1 MTIAFTS
8 LGSTWNSLIDPRFG
22 RTAHI
27 VVYNEEK
34 KELRDIDNTGVQ
46 NESHGAGTATA
57 QKISE
62 LHPNVLITGNGP
74 GDNASKAL
82 KHIEMRIFVNA
93 QGLSLE
99 QAYEKY
105 RHGELTEI

>member
-8 LGSTWNSLIDPRFG
+8 TGATWNSLIDPRFG

-27 VVYNEEK
+27 VLYNEENE
-34 KELRDIDNTGVQ
+34 ELRDVDNTVIQ
-46 NESHGAGTATA
+46 NEAHGAGTATA
-57 QKISE
+57 QKIFE

-82 KHIEMRIFVNA
+82 KHMAMKIFVNA
-93 QGLSLE
+93 QGMSLR

-105 RHGELTEI
+105 KHGELTEI